1 MGVTG
6 RPATARTARQ
16 ALPSVR
22 RLGWPA
28 ATAAGAVILF
38 WSALRESRTTAV
50 QSDGASIALQAWAML
65 HGNLLLHGWSVAD
78 VSYYTTE
85 LPEYTLAEAVRGMT
99 PEVVHVCAALTYT
112 LLVLLAALV
121 ARGQARGRE
130 GVVRVAITVAIML
143 GPSLAAAATLI
154 SVPDHTGTAVPV
166 LAALAL
172 IDRASRDGGKRAP
185 RTPPGRHWWVP
196 AGVALLL
203 GWALAGDPLVLLI
216 GVVPLLVVCGARSFR
231 LLVQR
236 GVPLAAARHEVS
248 LTAAAVAAVVIG
260 TVVTHAVTM
269 LGGFTTSRGA
279 NHFVLSGTLIK
290 NAAGLVEDFL
300 GLFSAD
306 FFGARFGP
314 GLVITGIHLV
324 AAVAVAVAVAQA
336 LRRFFWSEDLVIPLL
351 AVAIVVNIA
360 AFSVIY
366 EVAAS
371 TTREIAPVF
380 ALGAALAGRLLA
392 GPVLRGRLEPVLA
405 ACLAAALLAAAP
417 PVLLAKPAPLSRS
430 GLVAWLEQRH
440 LRQGVAAYWD
450 ANSVTMASGGR
461 VTMRAVISLQAATL
475 VPYPWE
481 LNRALLDSRANYV
494 NFLVATA
501 PHAEGGATVTGRQA
515 IATFGPPYR
524 SYRYAGYTIMVWR
537 KNLLTQLV
545 RLFAVSPVC
554 LR

>member
-172 IDRASRDGGKRAP
+172 IDRG
-185 RTPPGRHWWVP
+185 GRHWWVP

-279 NHFVLSGTLIK
+279 NHFVLSGTLMK

-306 FFGARFGP
+306 FFGERFGP

-417 PVLLAKPAPLSRS
+417 PVLLAKPAPLSQS
-430 GLVAWLEQRH
+430 KLAAWLEQRH
-440 LRQGVAAYWD
+440 LSQGVAAYWD

-461 VTMRAVISLQAATL
+461 VTMRAVISPRTATL